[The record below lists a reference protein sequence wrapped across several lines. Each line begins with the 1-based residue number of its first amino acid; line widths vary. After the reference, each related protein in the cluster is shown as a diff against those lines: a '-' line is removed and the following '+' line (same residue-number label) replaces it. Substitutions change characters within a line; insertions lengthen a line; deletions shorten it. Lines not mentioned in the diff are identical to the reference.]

1 MEKYNI
7 RIKKSVEKDILSYD
21 KYTRTRLLK
30 TISKLKQNPYLKSKK
45 LSTTHH
51 LYRVRVGKYRVI
63 YEIIKKDS
71 IIMIYKVGH
80 RKNIYNL

>member
-1 MEKYNI
+1 MAKYNI

-21 KYTRTRLLK
+21 KHTRTRLLK

-45 LSTTHH
+45 LSTTNH
-51 LYRVRVGKYRVI
+51 LYRVRIGKYRVI
-63 YEIIKKDS
+63 YEIIKKDAV
-71 IIMIYKVGH
+71 IMVYKIGH